1 MKTVTMHEAKTQ
13 LSRLVER
20 ALAGEEIVI
29 ARRKEPLVRLTVIGK
44 PEARRQVGALKG
56 LVGCMGEGFN
66 DTFEGWDTGFPEGS
80 PRS

>member
-29 ARRKEPLVRLTVIGK
+29 ARRKEPLVRLTVVTK
-44 PEARRQVGALKG
+44 PEIRRRVGALKG
-56 LVGCMGEGFN
+56 LVGSMGDGFN
-66 DTFEGWDTGFPEGS
+66 DTFEGWDAGFPGGAA
-80 PRS
+80 R